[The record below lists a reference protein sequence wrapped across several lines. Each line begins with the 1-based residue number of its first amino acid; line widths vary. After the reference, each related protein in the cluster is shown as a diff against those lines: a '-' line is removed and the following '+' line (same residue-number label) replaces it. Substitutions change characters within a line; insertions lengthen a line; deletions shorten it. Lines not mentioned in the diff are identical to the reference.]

1 MDYAL
6 TVLAFVGIYAVLAMS
21 FDLLFGYTGLL
32 SIAHA
37 AFYGIGSYACALAL
51 LRLEVPFA
59 LALLIAVV
67 VTGAAAALIA
77 IPSLRLSGDYL
88 VVASFGF
95 QLIIYNIML
104 NWKPVTNGSGGL
116 PGIPRPELF
125 GLTLSG
131 TAPIV
136 VFILI
141 MASIVGLVVWRLTHS
156 PFGRVL
162 KGIRDDEVAA
172 MACGKNVVAYKIV
185 VFSISGAL
193 AGVAGSLYAVYV
205 RFVDPESYLLTESF
219 FILIIVIVG
228 GAGTFWGPILG
239 AALLWVMPE
248 ALRFVGLP
256 DAIAGPLRQVLY
268 GLILILFIM
277 FRPQGLF
284 GGLDR
289 RRASVESQSKQTEL
303 VAASE

>member
-1 MDYAL
+1 MDYVL

-21 FDLLFGYTGLL
+21 YDLLFGYTGLL

-51 LRLEVPFA
+51 LRLGLPFP
-59 LALLIAVV
+59 LALLAAVV

-77 IPSLRLSGDYL
+77 IPSLRLTGDYL

-95 QLIIYNIML
+95 QLIIYSIML

-116 PGIPRPELF
+116 PGIPRPELL
-125 GLTLSG
+125 GVTLSG
-131 TAPIV
+131 TVPIV
-136 VFILI
+136 LFILA
-141 MASIVGLVVWRLTHS
+141 MAALVGVIVWRLTHS

-172 MACGKNVVAYKIV
+172 MACGKNVVAYKVV
-185 VFSISGAL
+185 VFATSGAL

-239 AALLWVMPE
+239 AAFLWIMPE

-268 GLILILFIM
+268 GLVLILFIM

-284 GGLDR
+284 GGFGR
-289 RRASVESQSKQTEL
+289 RRVPAEAHPDRAEL
-303 VAASE
+303 IAAAE

>member
-1 MDYAL
+1 VDYAL

-21 FDLLFGYTGLL
+21 YDLLFGYTGLL

-37 AFYGIGSYACALAL
+37 AFYGIGSYSCALTLLRLGAPFPLAL
-51 LRLEVPFA
+51 LA
-59 LALLIAVV
+59 AMLL
-67 VTGAAAALIA
+67 TGAAATLIA

-95 QLIIYNIML
+95 QLIIYSIML

-125 GLTLSG
+125 GEPLGGAWPMTL
-131 TAPIV
+131 
-136 VFILI
+136 FIL
-141 MASIVGLVVWRLTHS
+141 AVATLVGLIVWRLTHS

-185 VFSISGAL
+185 VFAISGAL

-205 RFVDPESYLLTESF
+205 RFIDPESYLLTESF

-239 AALLWVMPE
+239 AAFLWIMPE
-248 ALRFVGLP
+248 SLRFVGLP

-284 GGLDR
+284 GSVGR
-289 RRASVESQSKQTEL
+289 RKQPAGGQPGQTEL
-303 VAASE
+303 VAAAD